1 MLTFCDRMAEI
12 LAGIDAEIHATE
24 GITWK
29 ELLLPVN
36 RYRVFL
42 VISLQI
48 GVQLT
53 GNDEQ
58 NWKYQIY
65 R

>member
-1 MLTFCDRMAEI
+1 MAEI
-12 LAGIDAEIHATE
+12 LAGIEAEVNATE
-24 GITWK
+24 GLTWK

-53 GNDEQ
+53 GNDEHD
-58 NWKYQIY
+58 WKS
-65 R
+65 

>member
-1 MLTFCDRMAEI
+1 MAEI
-12 LAGIDAEIHATE
+12 LAGIEAEVNATE
-24 GITWK
+24 GLTWK

-53 GNDEQ
+53 GNDEHD
-58 NWKYQIY
+58 WKSQIFC
-65 R
+65 